1 MPLYDA
7 TLPIHEGMLTFPGD
21 PQFGLRP
28 VSKICSGDPYNLS
41 LVSIA
46 THTGTHIDPPAH
58 YFENGATVDQI
69 PLSILVGQ
77 GLILDM
83 RGVRTIGR
91 AELERSDLGDHR
103 RALFKTDN
111 GPLLRESTF
120 TEDYTCL
127 TPDGADYLL
136 EKGVVL
142 VGIDYLSIE
151 KCDNPDAPVHK
162 KLLGAGVLIVEGLNL
177 VDIPAGPCKIYCLP
191 LLLRGGD
198 GAPARILIEAP

>member
-21 PQFGLRP
+21 PQFGLKP
-28 VSKICSGDPYNLS
+28 VAKICSGDPCNLS
-41 LVSIA
+41 LMSIA

-58 YFENGATVDQI
+58 YFESGATVDQI

-77 GLILDM
+77 GIILDM

-91 AELERSDLGDHR
+91 AELERSALGDHR

-111 GPLLRESTF
+111 GPRLRESVF
-120 TEDYTCL
+120 SEDYVHVTEE
-127 TPDGADYLL
+127 GADYLL
-136 EKGVVL
+136 EKGVAL

-151 KCDNPDAPVHK
+151 KCDNPGAPVHK

-198 GAPARILIEAP
+198 GAPARVLIEAP